1 MKGILNIFN
10 KNKKTTSL
18 SVVLG
23 AMMVVGLSA
32 MAAPVADTAVVES
45 MTSSFDNIKATG
57 LAAVAAIAGIA
68 IVLFGAI
75 YAWRYGK
82 KVFSIIAK

>member
-1 MKGILNIFN
+1 MRGILKIFS

-32 MAAPVADTAVVES
+32 MAAEADTAVVTS
-45 MTSSFDNIKATG
+45 MTDAFGTIKATALSA
-57 LAAVAAIAGIA
+57 LAAISGIA
-68 IVLFGAI
+68 ILLFGAI

-82 KVFSIIAK
+82 KVFSIISK

>member
-1 MKGILNIFN
+1 MRGILSIFN

-32 MAAPVADTAVVES
+32 MAADADTAVVSS
-45 MTSSFDNIKATG
+45 MTDAFGSIKATA
-57 LAAVAAIAGIA
+57 LAALTAIAGIA
-68 IVLFGAI
+68 ILLFGAI

-82 KVFSIIAK
+82 KVFTIISK

>member
-1 MKGILNIFN
+1 MRGILKIFS

-32 MAAPVADTAVVES
+32 MAAEADAAVVAS
-45 MTSSFDNIKATG
+45 MTDSFGTIKATA
-57 LAAVAAIAGIA
+57 LAALAAIAGIA
-68 IVLFGAI
+68 ILLFGAI

-82 KVFSIIAK
+82 KVFSIISK